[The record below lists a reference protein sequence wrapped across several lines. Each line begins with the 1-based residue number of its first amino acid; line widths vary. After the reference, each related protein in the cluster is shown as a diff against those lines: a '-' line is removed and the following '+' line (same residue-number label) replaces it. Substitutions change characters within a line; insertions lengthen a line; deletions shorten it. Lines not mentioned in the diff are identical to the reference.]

1 MNATGLSIRRLA
13 TYQQY
18 SAPLVIVSETAQQ
31 TALPLLESMVRES
44 IARNMHVLAVCLD
57 TLPSTDITG
66 SPLVQVVDRRLSP
79 ESILSAV
86 GPERLPSAAG
96 NQASISLLQR
106 DIETHISRIKTL
118 PTAEQGVLVVIDSLD
133 RLLRVSQAAT
143 LGLLRGIRRAVGN
156 SIKTRLLTR
165 FGRDFDGPDRSASKY
180 GNVEGRNSVSYPAN
194 ALSELADAMID
205 VYPLDTLKKWMPGWY
220 SDGKAEPFISLG
232 DNDFWRGL
240 ARLEHK
246 RQSGKVGFEVSTFE
260 ISTKTG
266 LPKFSPIDVSAAAQQ
281 ALSEHVPE
289 ALASLPE
296 PKPASAT
303 ATATATVAAAAA
315 RSQETRDSPA
325 MSADPTANLSF
336 NLSLT
341 DKQRR
346 DKANVELPYLEAQ
359 VISDAGTGTGAGGS
373 EIHYQLDDEDDWDN
387 EDPDDDLEI

>member
-18 SAPLVIVSETAQQ
+18 SAPLVIFSETAQQ

-57 TLPSTDITG
+57 TLPSTEITS
-66 SPLVQVVDRRLSP
+66 SPLVQVIDRRLTL
-79 ESILSAV
+79 ESILRAA
-86 GPERLPSAAG
+86 GPKSLPSEVG
-96 NQASISLLQR
+96 DQTSITRLQR
-106 DIETHISRIKTL
+106 DIETHIDRIKTL

-133 RLLRVSQAAT
+133 RLLQVSQAAT
-143 LGLLRGIRRAVGN
+143 LVLLRSIRRAVGN
-156 SIKTRLLTR
+156 SVKTRLLTR
-165 FGRDFDGPDRSASKY
+165 FGRDFDSP
-180 GNVEGRNSVSYPAN
+180 YPAN
-194 ALSELADAMID
+194 ALYELADAIID

-220 SDGKAEPFISLG
+220 SDGKVEPFISLG

-240 ARLEHK
+240 VRLEHK

-260 ISTKTG
+260 INTKTG
-266 LPKFSPIDVSAAAQQ
+266 QPKFSPIDVSSAAQQ
-281 ALSEHVPE
+281 ALKDQTPE
-289 ALASLPE
+289 APVSIPE
-296 PKPASAT
+296 PKGLPAATKTAATSA
-303 ATATATVAAAAA
+303 
-315 RSQETRDSPA
+315 QLRDTQDQPA

-359 VISDAGTGTGAGGS
+359 VISDGGVGTGGIGGS
-373 EIHYQLDDEDDWDN
+373 EIHYQLDNEDDWDD